1 MGGGVSVVSAWKL
14 LDFDFI
20 MGYFSLICRST
31 YQMGDE
37 DIVIKRLG
45 EGSHSSGTHLI
56 SSQIKFG
63 YVNVH
68 LE

>member
-1 MGGGVSVVSAWKL
+1 
-14 LDFDFI
+14 
-20 MGYFSLICRST
+20 
-31 YQMGDE
+31 MGDE